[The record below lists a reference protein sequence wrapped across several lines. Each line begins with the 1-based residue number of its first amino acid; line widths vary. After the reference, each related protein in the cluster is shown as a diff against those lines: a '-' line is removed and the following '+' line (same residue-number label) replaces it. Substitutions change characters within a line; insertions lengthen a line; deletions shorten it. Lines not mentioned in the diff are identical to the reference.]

1 MQAIQ
6 RNNGFLDSHYYNSG
20 EQLDDDAA
28 NAYFNMSK
36 AAKLSKSN
44 KGLLSANS
52 NLNNNGSTSLTPPS
66 STSSSSSCSST
77 SSIQTSSYF
86 APINSSYQSKLE
98 KSSTFNP
105 MLKPD
110 LAEVHTTFDRSP
122 KMPASTWP

>member
-6 RNNGFLDSHYYNSG
+6 RNNGFLESHYYNSG

-28 NAYFNMSK
+28 NAYFNMNK

-44 KGLLSANS
+44 KGLLSAN
-52 NLNNNGSTSLTPPS
+52 LNSNGSTSLTPPS

-98 KSSTFNP
+98 KSSSFNP

-110 LAEVHTTFDRSP
+110 LAEKYLIS
-122 KMPASTWP
+122 